1 MSMQIAAP
9 RQWDWM
15 AVVPLLAGFYAL
27 ASHEGF
33 LWWFF
38 AGVPGTLV
46 LTSGVALLLMP
57 GDPRVTAYM
66 SLGSVIG
73 VLFGLPL
80 ILAHGFG
87 AALVAVLLF
96 VGSFLV
102 AGRTGLRNE
111 PVYEG
116 AADVHL
122 DVKMDAKAAM
132 DEAVLGY
139 FLISASVPSG
149 ETAARMSED
158 AVKLEALLDANG
170 WQQNPERFHKEPPPP
185 ERMQINKA
193 RLYGIDY
200 EKLSYDSGFTLP
212 PELPGAQAWL
222 AHENNARNSANMLR
236 HPGAPRPW
244 LVCIHGYRMGEPLL
258 DFGLF
263 SPAYLHHHLGL
274 NVLMPTLPL
283 HGPRKIGRRTG
294 DHFLDGDLLDLL
306 YAESQA
312 LWDLR
317 RWLAWLR
324 AQEENPAIGVYGVSL
339 GGYNASLLAGYDEGL
354 DFVVAG
360 VPIVNLSS
368 GLWRYVPAMHQR
380 YFSWRG
386 LDEKRY
392 QDILRLVSP
401 LTRPPKLDARNLHIF
416 GAIGDRIVAPSNP
429 VALSH
434 HWNVPVTWYQ
444 GSHLSIR
451 YEREPR
457 QVLEEAMGRAGWRSS
472 AYATI

>member
-9 RQWDWM
+9 RQWEWM
-15 AVVPLLAGFYAL
+15 ALIPLLAGLYAL
-27 ASHEGF
+27 VSHEGF
-33 LWWFF
+33 LWWVF
-38 AGVPGTLV
+38 AGIPGTLV
-46 LTSGVALLLMP
+46 LASGVALLMMP

-66 SLGSVIG
+66 SLGSLVG
-73 VLFGLPL
+73 VLFALPL

-87 AALVAVLLF
+87 AALVAALLF

-116 AADVHL
+116 AADLHL
-122 DVKMDAKAAM
+122 DVKMDAKAAL

-139 FLISASVPSG
+139 FLASASVPSG

-158 AVKLEALLDANG
+158 AVKLEAMLDANG
-170 WQQNPERFHKEPPPP
+170 WQQHPETFHKEPPPP
-185 ERMQINKA
+185 ERVQIHKA
-193 RLYGIDY
+193 RLFGVEY
-200 EKLSYDSGFTLP
+200 ERASFDSGFTLP
-212 PELPGAQAWL
+212 PELPGAQVWMGY
-222 AHENNARNSANMLR
+222 EKNNRCVANVLR

-244 LVCIHGYRMGEPLL
+244 LVCIHGYRMGETWL
-258 DFGLF
+258 DFSLF
-263 SPAYLHHHLGL
+263 SPQYLHHHLGL

-283 HGPRKIGRRTG
+283 HGSRKIGLRTG
-294 DHFLDGDLLDLL
+294 DHYLDGDLLDLL

-324 AQEENPAIGVYGVSL
+324 TQEENPAIGVYGISL
-339 GGYNASLLAGYDEGL
+339 GGYNASLLAGYAEGL

-360 VPIVNLSS
+360 IPIVDLAI
-368 GLWRYVPAMHQR
+368 GLWRFVPSMHQR
-380 YFSWRG
+380 YLAWRG

-392 QDILRLVSP
+392 QDILRVVSP
-401 LTRPPKLDARNLHIF
+401 LARPPKLDERNLHIF
-416 GAIGDRIVAPSNP
+416 AAIGDRIVAPRNP
-429 VALSH
+429 VMLSH
-434 HWNVPVTWYQ
+434 HWKVPVTWYQ

-451 YEREPR
+451 NEAAPR